1 LRHMDQ
7 KTPIIPPLPAAS
19 TSPPPTLQCGRF
31 TLPLAHPLVMGIV
44 NITPDSFSD
53 GGQFLDSD
61 RASARARQL
70 LELGADILDLGAES
84 TRPGAAPVG
93 EDEEWSR
100 LAPVLTALRD
110 LPIPLSVDTMKP
122 AIMRRALDAGA
133 CMINDVAALQT
144 PGALDAVRASQAAV
158 CLMHMKGDPRTMQQS
173 PDYDDVVGEV
183 AGFLSSRAQVAENA
197 GISRQ
202 RIVLDPGF
210 GFGKRSRHNLTL
222 LRRLQE
228 IANLGYPVL
237 AGLSRKSLLGTL
249 TGRAAPGRLAAS
261 VAAAALAVRNGASI
275 IRAHDVAETRDAI
288 LVVKALEDPDYY
300 LN

>member
-1 LRHMDQ
+1 MDQ
-7 KTPIIPPLPAAS
+7 ITPIIPPLPAAF

-53 GGQFLDSD
+53 GGQFLDSG
-61 RASARARQL
+61 RAIARARQL

-261 VAAAALAVRNGASI
+261 VAAAVLAVRNGASI

-288 LVVKALEDPDYY
+288 LVVKALEDPDHY